1 MVKKKRDLLILL
13 ICDKEWISDKTK
25 QILCQKLTEDNV
37 NLVWTSRKDIDE
49 NGKKTI
55 FNKSFGLRLR

>member
-49 NGKKTI
+49 NGKK
-55 FNKSFGLRLR
+55 RLQ